1 MSSAYFALPE
11 YGVLYVVESVSGST
25 TGKVYALNVK

>member
-1 MSSAYFALPE
+1 LEASDTLSE

-25 TGKVYALNVK
+25 TGNVYALNVK